1 MCYVYR
7 NYDSMAGRFDT
18 RDNADLREVGA
29 VHSCYHFVSNA
40 PMHRFDYLGGW
51 TLPIHYRIVVESFDK
66 LRDEGQF
73 GNIDSPFVF
82 RMELARGALLPDVPF
97 LSKDSF
103 DLLPFIYNAYLFYSS
118 HFGSR
123 QWWHAMNP
131 GNLSPEQI
139 RGNIVERL
147 VELFRRYRKDCQLN
161 AADLGFSLHMIADSY
176 SYGHA
181 KRNANNEIIEYNNYG
196 NQNKKTEHEPYDRL
210 YPKVNYP
217 QEKYNT
223 NSSEALRIMQDSAF
237 EKAKL
242 ATEKIMRAFSDCS
255 LDETGFRKL
264 LVKEILPHANHV
276 K

>member
-1 MCYVYR
+1 
-7 NYDSMAGRFDT
+7 
-18 RDNADLREVGA
+18 
-29 VHSCYHFVSNA
+29 
-40 PMHRFDYLGGW
+40 MHRFDYLGGW

-139 RGNIVERL
+139 RENIVERL
-147 VELFRRYRKDCQLN
+147 VKLFRRYRKDCQLN

-181 KRNANNEIIEYNNYG
+181 KRNANNEIMEYNNYG
-196 NQNKKTEHEPYDRL
+196 NQNKKAEHEPYDYL
-210 YPKVNYP
+210 YKVPSRDVRPSLIKFQNESY
-217 QEKYNT
+217 K
-223 NSSEALRIMQDSAF
+223 
-237 EKAKL
+237 KARK